1 MRKRVEIEEKRKY
14 LEKCVDDKSEGGDLE
29 KKDTIKV
36 SQV

>member
-14 LEKCVDDKSEGGDLE
+14 LEKYLDDKSDGGDIE

-36 SQV
+36 IQV